1 MALSVEA
8 KMAVAKTGTELG
20 MRKDGDNDFGTFIP
34 NYLGNSM
41 TLVTTAYTNGT
52 DFIMVTDGKI
62 DNLAAISL
70 TAASGAKTDLT
81 WDAGTSAY
89 KGAVGA
95 MKAVLASHYDG
106 MLDLVVGAGAATPP
120 PLAKPNK
127 PATPTLASITATGAK
142 VNWLAPTGGA
152 VANYKVHVTK
162 AGADITGSPFTMAA
176 GTLTKTLTGLTA
188 STAYK
193 VSVEAVNATGSST
206 STEATLTTIA

>member
-8 KMAVAKTGTELG
+8 KLAVAKNGTELG

-41 TLVTTAYTNGT
+41 TLVTTAYSDGT

-62 DNLAAISL
+62 DNLTSISL
-70 TAASGAKTDLT
+70 TSASGAKVDLT

-106 MLDLVVGAGAATPP
+106 MLDLIVGSGAAA
-120 PLAKPNK
+120 LAKPDA
-127 PATPTLASITATGAK
+127 PAAPTFASITATGAK
-142 VNWLAPTGGA
+142 VNWAAPTGGA

-162 AGADITGSPFTMAA
+162 AGADITGSPFTMAG
-176 GTLTKTLTGLTA
+176 GTLTKTLSGLTA

-193 VSVEAVNATGSST
+193 VAIEAVNASGSST
-206 STEATLTTIA
+206 SPEATLTTIA